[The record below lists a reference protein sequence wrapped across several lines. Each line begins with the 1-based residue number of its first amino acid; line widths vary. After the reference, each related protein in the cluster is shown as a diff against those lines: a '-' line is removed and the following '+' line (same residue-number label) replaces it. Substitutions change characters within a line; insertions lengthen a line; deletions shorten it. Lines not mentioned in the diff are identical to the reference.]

1 MVSDLYRDSNRKR
14 YWLIRWIWCLV
25 LVLTG
30 FQSAS
35 GQVVNSPPWPKVPA
49 GIDYIHHRI
58 GENPW
63 SIHVLKIDRTKG
75 EFRLVSSLA
84 QKHIFDLAPLSEQ
97 IKQLPKEL
105 GEPVAGVNGDFF
117 VIREDPYRGDP
128 LGLQIVQGEL
138 VSSPVN
144 VCFWIDSKGQPHIG
158 ELACRFQA
166 SGPDDLKIP
175 FNVNQE
181 CPDDAA
187 VLYTPTLG
195 PSTRTTTGREL
206 VLEKYDEGPWLP
218 LRVGVEIKSRV
229 RAVNDKVDTPLSPDI
244 MVLSIGPELLKNQP
258 EVKVGTILNLT
269 LTTTPDLTGAETA
282 LGGRPIL
289 LSKGKIPPSWSNNAR
304 HPRTMLGWNEKFFY
318 LVVVDGRQ
326 PGLSNGMTFVEQAQ
340 WMKKLG
346 CTEALNI
353 DGGGSST
360 FWLGGKIMN
369 SPSDGRERSIANGL
383 IVVQKKKQI
392 K

>member
-1 MVSDLYRDSNRKR
+1 
-14 YWLIRWIWCLV
+14 
-25 LVLTG
+25 
-30 FQSAS
+30 
-35 GQVVNSPPWPKVPA
+35 VPA
-49 GIDYIHHRI
+49 GIEYIHHRI

-63 SIHVLKIDRTKG
+63 SIHVLKIDRTRQ
-75 EFRLVSSLA
+75 EFRLISSLA
-84 QKHIFDLAPLSEQ
+84 QNRIFDLAPLSEQ

-117 VIREDPYRGDP
+117 VIRESPYRGDP
-128 LGLQIVQGEL
+128 LGLQIVKGEL
-138 VSSPVN
+138 VSSPVS
-144 VCFWIDSKGQPHIG
+144 VSFWIDSKGQPHMD
-158 ELACRFQA
+158 ELVCRFQA
-166 SGPDDLKIP
+166 VGPDDLKIP
-175 FNVNQE
+175 FGVNQE
-181 CPDDAA
+181 RPDDAA

-206 VLEKYDEGPWLP
+206 VLEKYDQSPWLP
-218 LRVGVEIKSRV
+218 LQAGVEYQARV
-229 RAVNDKVDTPLSPDI
+229 RAINDKANTPLTPDI

-258 EVKVGTILNLT
+258 ELTAGTVLT
-269 LTTTPDLTGAETA
+269 LTTATTPDLKGVKTA

-289 LSKGKIPPSWSNNAR
+289 LTKGKPPQSWPNMAR
-304 HPRTMLGWNEKFFY
+304 HPRTVLGWNDRFFY

-326 PGLSNGMTFVEQAQ
+326 PGLSNGMTFAEQAQ
-340 WMKKLG
+340 WMQKLG

-383 IVVQKKKQI
+383 ILVQKKKEI